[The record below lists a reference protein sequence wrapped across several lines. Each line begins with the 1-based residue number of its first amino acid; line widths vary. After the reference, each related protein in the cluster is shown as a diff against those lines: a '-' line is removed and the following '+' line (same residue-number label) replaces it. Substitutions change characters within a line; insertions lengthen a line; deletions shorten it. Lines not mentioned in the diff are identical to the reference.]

1 MADVMSYGE
10 AKSELDAILAR
21 LSSSDVD
28 IDSLAADV
36 ARATELIELCRNR
49 LAGVEAEVGKIL
61 QTEE

>member
-1 MADVMSYGE
+1 MADKMSYGE
-10 AKSELDAILAR
+10 AKQELDAILAR

-28 IDSLAADV
+28 IDRLSADV
-36 ARATELIELCRNR
+36 KRATELIALCRER